1 MNLHEYDRK
10 TMNITA
16 HYHYGNKDF
25 SVSQIIIKSY
35 YLGITIWSDW
45 LNQFLWKV
53 DIYSE
58 TWLYYLYFGMVL
70 GKEQNVFHI
79 IYIKKKITQTRPW
92 TMFLNFLFS
101 ANNYAHQSNQISS
114 KSKSYHDPALNLKN
128 SSPALGRLIVH
139 VLLIFI
145 AHMILS
151 LYNIT

>member
-1 MNLHEYDRK
+1 
-10 TMNITA
+10 
-16 HYHYGNKDF
+16 
-25 SVSQIIIKSY
+25 
-35 YLGITIWSDW
+35 
-45 LNQFLWKV
+45 
-53 DIYSE
+53 
-58 TWLYYLYFGMVL
+58 
-70 GKEQNVFHI
+70 
-79 IYIKKKITQTRPW
+79 
-92 TMFLNFLFS
+92 MFLYFLFS

>member
-1 MNLHEYDRK
+1 MLQEIFIIMNLHEYDRK

-70 GKEQNVFHI
+70 GKEQNGFHI
-79 IYIKKKITQTRPW
+79 IYIKKSHKPVLEQCFFTFCFQPITTPTKATRSLPSPKA
-92 TMFLNFLFS
+92 TM
-101 ANNYAHQSNQISS
+101 I
-114 KSKSYHDPALNLKN
+114 P
-128 SSPALGRLIVH
+128 P
-139 VLLIFI
+139 
-145 AHMILS
+145 
-151 LYNIT
+151 